1 MSKDI
6 VTQAEE
12 NLAKR
17 KEELLVQYAEQV
29 LARIQGEEDTIALAQ
44 NRIEEN
50 KDQLDKI
57 VRGDEEFIRKV
68 LQNMAFGNTAGEVY
82 MPSLAGIPR
91 RLV

>member
-1 MSKDI
+1 VSKDI